1 MFTNADALGD
11 KGYINMIELT
21 YYMLRLLAYEQAL
34 WGALVAGRNPPGE
47 LVRRQSI
54 SVPVTPLNSALNPS
68 NAPNSSEWNVTYR
81 NWLKDVPIEGNVFPQ

>member
-21 YYMLRLLAYEQAL
+21 YYILRLLAYEQAL

-54 SVPVTPLNSALNPS
+54 NVPFTPLNSALNPS
-68 NAPNSSEWNVTYR
+68 NAPNSSEWNATYR
-81 NWLKDVPIEGNVFPQ
+81 DWLKDVPIEGNVFPQ